1 MSTHASQSPND
12 WSRLETIFKEP
23 ESIIALEKFNEII
36 YHPSETMIPTLMELF
51 GHALQAQTDP
61 NALNFLETN
70 PLFILLLIKRLII
83 HSDPI
88 APAQPSR
95 ANLAPIFK
103 LVFLPTFLNIKHLSP
118 PHQIQSDSISQQLI
132 ICMTRL
138 STRLLNAYHADIDP
152 LSEIIQSVKHLV
164 NLETPQLASTLDH
177 LTAVKEILVSLQS
190 SNATNSVY
198 LITKKHFGELFVTYT
213 RLASVSLVISNRL
226 MDVTDGTPREIKERE
241 YQTANDCINVLL
253 QIFKIMIEP
262 LDDRTVLVEITKQ
275 FLSDIQTFLDVE
287 IKLMDARLDNCLQV
301 TDSALPDG
309 SSGLQKFSRHITSYG
324 DVILQ
329 TQRYHPSVISEE
341 VLAVYL
347 KIIEFVSSRATQT
360 IAPEANQRIG
370 VLADTMAS
378 KELMKFHPLL
388 VQGLKILNN
397 AFDPWSSYS
406 SEPMDGGTNITL
418 VANLTAQEIGRLA
431 SIVEPFVNLT
441 FGLVEDFDDES
452 LWNGVDEDSSEEEME
467 IEEIG
472 DRSDDEEYDDDGH
485 NTLDVTCDQLYFH
498 EQSLGN
504 LESAGILTEK
514 NQTSGYLNWGCSPWN
529 TAEDKIPT
537 EIVRKELLQLEA
549 EKLLTFL
556 KSLLTN
562 GL

>member
-198 LITKKHFGELFVTYT
+198 LVRQAHYEKALWRIVRDLYSFGVGFVGN
-213 RLASVSLVISNRL
+213 LKSV
-226 MDVTDGTPREIKERE
+226 DGCNGR
-241 YQTANDCINVLL
+241 
-253 QIFKIMIEP
+253 
-262 LDDRTVLVEITKQ
+262 
-275 FLSDIQTFLDVE
+275 
-287 IKLMDARLDNCLQV
+287 DAAGNHGEGIPNGQ
-301 TDSALPDG
+301 
-309 SSGLQKFSRHITSYG
+309 GLHQ
-324 DVILQ
+324 L
-329 TQRYHPSVISEE
+329 ISEE

-388 VQGLKILNN
+388 GQGLKILNN

-529 TAEDKIPT
+529 TAEDKIPA

>member
-1 MSTHASQSPND
+1 MSTRSLQLPND
-12 WSRLETIFKEP
+12 WSRLEIIFKEP
-23 ESIIALEKFNEII
+23 ESIVALEKFNEII

-51 GHALQAQTDP
+51 GHALQAQTNP

-95 ANLAPIFK
+95 ANLATIFK
-103 LVFLPTFLNIKHLSP
+103 QVFLPTFLNIKHLSP

-152 LSEIIQSVKHLV
+152 LFEIIQSVKHLV

-198 LITKKHFGELFVTYT
+198 LITKNHCGELFVTYT

-226 MDVTDGTPREIKERE
+226 MDVTDGTPREIMERE
-241 YQTANDCINVLL
+241 YQTANDSINVLL

-360 IAPEANQRIG
+360 IAPEANQRIS

-397 AFDPWSSYS
+397 AFDPWKPYS

-485 NTLDVTCDQLYFH
+485 NTLDVTCDQLYTH
-498 EQSLGN
+498 QECLEN

-514 NQTSGYLNWGCSPWN
+514 NQTSNYLNWGCSPWN
-529 TAEDKIPT
+529 TAEDKIPA

>member
-1 MSTHASQSPND
+1 MSTRSLQLPND
-12 WSRLETIFKEP
+12 WSRLEIIFKEP
-23 ESIIALEKFNEII
+23 ESIVALEKFNEII

-51 GHALQAQTDP
+51 GHALQAQTNP

-95 ANLAPIFK
+95 ANLATISK
-103 LVFLPTFLNIKHLSP
+103 QVFLPTFLNIKHLSP

-152 LSEIIQSVKHLV
+152 LSKLSISQ
-164 NLETPQLASTLDH
+164 ALDYE
-177 LTAVKEILVSLQS
+177 KSLWRIVRDLYS
-190 SNATNSVY
+190 
-198 LITKKHFGELFVTYT
+198 FGVGFVV
-213 RLASVSLVISNRL
+213 A
-226 MDVTDGTPREIKERE
+226 
-241 YQTANDCINVLL
+241 
-253 QIFKIMIEP
+253 
-262 LDDRTVLVEITKQ
+262 
-275 FLSDIQTFLDVE
+275 
-287 IKLMDARLDNCLQV
+287 
-301 TDSALPDG
+301 DSALPDG
-309 SSGLQKFSRHITSYG
+309 ASGLQRFSRHITSYG

-347 KIIEFVSSRATQT
+347 KIIEFVSSRAIQT
-360 IAPEANQRIG
+360 IAPEANQRIS

-397 AFDPWSSYS
+397 AFDPWTSYS

-485 NTLDVTCDQLYFH
+485 NTLDVTCDQLYTH
-498 EQSLGN
+498 QECLEISSPLGSSPKRIRLAVISIGAVLLGTPPKTRYPLRSL
-504 LESAGILTEK
+504 EK
-514 NQTSGYLNWGCSPWN
+514 SSYSSKPKNYLLS
-529 TAEDKIPT
+529 
-537 EIVRKELLQLEA
+537 
-549 EKLLTFL
+549 
-556 KSLLTN
+556 
-562 GL
+562 

>member
-1 MSTHASQSPND
+1 MSTRSLQLPND
-12 WSRLETIFKEP
+12 WSRLEIIFKEP
-23 ESIIALEKFNEII
+23 ESIVALEKFNEII

-51 GHALQAQTDP
+51 GHALQAQTNP

-95 ANLAPIFK
+95 ANLATIFK
-103 LVFLPTFLNIKHLSP
+103 QVFLPTFLNIKHLSP

-152 LSEIIQSVKHLV
+152 LFEIIQSVKHLV

-198 LITKKHFGELFVTYT
+198 LVRQAHYEKSLWRIVRDLYSFGVGFVGN
-213 RLASVSLVISNRL
+213 LKSVDGCNGRDAAGNHGEGIPNGQAFHQRSS
-226 MDVTDGTPREIKERE
+226 TD
-241 YQTANDCINVLL
+241 
-253 QIFKIMIEP
+253 FKIMIEP

-287 IKLMDARLDNCLQV
+287 IKLMDARLDNRLQV
-301 TDSALPDG
+301 ADSALPDG

-347 KIIEFVSSRATQT
+347 KIIEFVSSRAIQT
-360 IAPEANQRIG
+360 IAPEANQRIS

-397 AFDPWSSYS
+397 AFDPWKPYS

-485 NTLDVTCDQLYFH
+485 NTLDVTCDQLYTH
-498 EQSLGN
+498 QECLEISSPLGSSPKRIRLAIISIGAVLLGTPPKTRYRLRSL
-504 LESAGILTEK
+504 EK
-514 NQTSGYLNWGCSPWN
+514 SSYSSKPKNYLLS
-529 TAEDKIPT
+529 
-537 EIVRKELLQLEA
+537 
-549 EKLLTFL
+549 
-556 KSLLTN
+556 
-562 GL
+562 